1 MIGVWD
7 KRESDICV
15 ASLSLM
21 KSESI
26 AFGIAGVMFGLI
38 AGWII
43 GSQQA
48 ALRPGAPATAAASS
62 SSPAVSNTAPPPP
75 ILDESRV
82 KALTTVAD
90 QQPANAQPRVELGNL
105 YFDAERYTDAIKWY
119 SDALK
124 LAPKDVDVSTDLGV
138 SYYYTNQP
146 DRALQQFDQS
156 LKIDPKHAKT
166 LLNMGIVRAFGKQD
180 LAGAQEAW
188 QRVIDLEPNS
198 PEGQAAKRALDSL
211 KSAHPGGA
219 GSSKSGA

>member
-1 MIGVWD
+1 
-7 KRESDICV
+7 
-15 ASLSLM
+15 M

-26 AFGIAGVMFGLI
+26 AFGIAGIVFGLI

-48 ALRPGAPATAAASS
+48 SVRPGAAAPTEASAPASSPGAPAPAAA
-62 SSPAVSNTAPPPP
+62 V
-75 ILDESRV
+75 LDESKV
-82 KALTTVAD
+82 KALTTVAE
-90 QQPANAQPRVELGNL
+90 QQPTNPQPRVELGNL

-124 LAPKDVDVSTDLGV
+124 LAPKDVNVSTDLGV

-146 DRALQQFDQS
+146 DRALEQFEQS

-166 LLNMGIVRAFGKQD
+166 LLNVGIVRAFGKQD
-180 LAGAQEAW
+180 LAGAEQAW
-188 QRVIDLEPNS
+188 QQVIDLNPNS

-211 KSAHPGGA
+211 KSAHPAENSTAKPGA
-219 GSSKSGA
+219 